1 MDITVQKLNEMRKSD
16 DPHML
21 LDIREDQ
28 EVAICS
34 IDGSTHIPMNEIPE
48 RLDELPRDKT
58 LVVMCHVGGRSFQVT
73 QWLLSNGFDN
83 ALNLEG
89 GIAAWS
95 QEIDRS
101 VPTY

>member
-1 MDITVQKLNEMRKSD
+1 
-16 DPHML
+16 ML

-28 EVAICS
+28 EVSICS
-34 IDGSTHIPMNEIPE
+34 IEGSTHIPMNDIPAKLE
-48 RLDELPRDKT
+48 ELPKDKP

-95 QEIDRS
+95 QEIDSS

>member
-1 MDITVQKLNEMRKSD
+1 
-16 DPHML
+16 ML

-34 IDGSTHIPMNEIPE
+34 IDGSVHIPMNDIPAK
-48 RLDELPRDKT
+48 LAELPTDT
-58 LVVMCHVGGRSFQVT
+58 PLVVMCHVGGRSFQVT

-95 QEIDRS
+95 QEIDAK
-101 VPTY
+101 VPSY